1 MKFSTISSYDD
12 YLVLTNV
19 NQYVSCYD
27 KFHLAVYTADFRLC
41 VSVQKLIKL
50 KTSGPQSQVVLKRT
64 LDGDIPPAQLLI
76 AKGNHVKFYFITM
89 ASRR

>member
-1 MKFSTISSYDD
+1 MIMKFSTISSYDD

-19 NQYVSCYD
+19 NQYFGYVSCYD

-50 KTSGPQSQVVLKRT
+50 KTRFMNISYVTYHMEQNMKSLLK
-64 LDGDIPPAQLLI
+64 LKFWPEVDH
-76 AKGNHVKFYFITM
+76 NHK
-89 ASRR
+89 